1 MGAAGSA
8 AVATPHHWPLYWHQ
22 STLAIT
28 ITMDSDLRRDLLIQ
42 DAILNEQRGVGPNI
56 SDARSAL
63 LTDQWTNELMQKE
76 LAMHQLQDQLH
87 ERNCQLRDFETQ
99 IAAYRAREKL
109 AASAQGKLKAE
120 LQVSQTEL
128 KDRNNLITD
137 LRRELSEARRKNE
150 QREQEMERKLQEMLD
165 AERARKLADDRDRAS
180 QDRGLADRE
189 ADQLAAQ
196 RARQITVMRRAM
208 KRMQNRE
215 LNAAVR
221 VFASNVARAKTEA
234 EARRLA
240 RLKDS
245 NADALDEA
253 RKERG
258 QQLMMQAVK
267 RMKHAELNAAIRSMT
282 VAFAASKTEQTEQTE
297 QPELS
302 EEQRHN
308 IDQCI
313 ERQEMFLEALDRL
326 LEEESSLGAAYT
338 SDEMSRRPSLPP
350 RRTPSPS
357 KQKKAASLEQPAWK
371 KF

>member
-1 MGAAGSA
+1 
-8 AVATPHHWPLYWHQ
+8 
-22 STLAIT
+22 
-28 ITMDSDLRRDLLIQ
+28 
-42 DAILNEQRGVGPNI
+42 
-56 SDARSAL
+56 
-63 LTDQWTNELMQKE
+63 
-76 LAMHQLQDQLH
+76 MHQLQDQLH

-109 AASAQGKLKAE
+109 AASTQGKLKAE
-120 LQVSQTEL
+120 LEVSQTEL
-128 KDRNNLITD
+128 RDRNNLITD
-137 LRRELSEARRKNE
+137 LRRELSEARHKNE
-150 QREQEMERKLQEMLD
+150 QREREMERKLQEMLD
-165 AERARKLADDRDRAS
+165 AERARKLAEDRDRAR
-180 QDRGLADRE
+180 QDRSLADKE

-196 RARQITVMRRAM
+196 RQRQITVMRRVM

-221 VFASNVARAKTEA
+221 VFASNIARAKAEA

-258 QQLMMQAVK
+258 QQLMKQAVK

-282 VAFAASKTEQTEQTE
+282 EAFAASKTEQTTE
-297 QPELS
+297 QPKLG

-308 IDQCI
+308 IDQCM
-313 ERQEMFLEALDRL
+313 ERQEMILEALDRL
-326 LEEESSLGAAYT
+326 LEEESSLGAPYT
-338 SDEMSRRPSLPP
+338 SDEIRRRPSFPP

-357 KQKKAASLEQPAWK
+357 KQRKAASLEQPAWN

>member
-1 MGAAGSA
+1 
-8 AVATPHHWPLYWHQ
+8 
-22 STLAIT
+22 
-28 ITMDSDLRRDLLIQ
+28 
-42 DAILNEQRGVGPNI
+42 
-56 SDARSAL
+56 
-63 LTDQWTNELMQKE
+63 
-76 LAMHQLQDQLH
+76 MHQLQDQLH

-109 AASAQGKLKAE
+109 AASTQGKLKAE
-120 LQVSQTEL
+120 LEVSQTEL
-128 KDRNNLITD
+128 RDRNNLITD
-137 LRRELSEARRKNE
+137 LRRELSEARHKNE
-150 QREQEMERKLQEMLD
+150 QREREMERKLQEMLD
-165 AERARKLADDRDRAS
+165 AERARKLAEDRDRAR
-180 QDRGLADRE
+180 QDRSLADKE

-196 RARQITVMRRAM
+196 RQRQITVMRRVM

-221 VFASNVARAKTEA
+221 VFASNIARAKAEA

-258 QQLMMQAVK
+258 QQLMKQAVK

-282 VAFAASKTEQTEQTE
+282 EAFAASKTEQTTE
-297 QPELS
+297 QPKLG

-308 IDQCI
+308 IDQCM
-313 ERQEMFLEALDRL
+313 ERQEMILEALDRL
-326 LEEESSLGAAYT
+326 LEEESSLGAPYT
-338 SDEMSRRPSLPP
+338 SDEISRRPSFPP

-357 KQKKAASLEQPAWK
+357 KQRKAASLEQPAWN